1 MVKILFSL
9 FVLSLLLTSCSTSKN
24 VEQIDYQAVAKS
36 FVPKDLNTNN
46 KVLLVKLRVV
56 EKWEVKKFRDFF
68 TKNYNGSFVIV
79 PSNVPVD
86 RFYPDLTVYK
96 YVLSLNGGL
105 TQLDFNGISNTSN
118 YYDKTDSTFVNR
130 ASSVYILDRT
140 SGHELYETNVI
151 NIMNKSTSYN
161 PGSNRFMT
169 GTGSSATASFT
180 NSEVFSFKKLKEY
193 IRILNGDY

>member
-1 MVKILFSL
+1 MLKLLISL
-9 FVLSLLLTSCSTSKN
+9 FLVSLLITSCSTSKN

-68 TKNYNGSFVIV
+68 TKNYNESFVIV

-86 RFYPDLTVYK
+86 RYYPDLSVYK

-118 YYDKTDSTFVNR
+118 FYDKNDSTFIHKG
-130 ASSVYILDRT
+130 SSVYILDRT
-140 SGHELYETNVI
+140 SDHELYETSVV
-151 NIMNKSTSYN
+151 NIMNKYTSYT
-161 PGSNRFMT
+161 PSSFMT
-169 GTGSSATASFT
+169 GSSFSGGAMSHTAYK
-180 NSEVFSFKKLKEY
+180 EVFSFKKLKEY
-193 IRILNGDY
+193 INILNGDY